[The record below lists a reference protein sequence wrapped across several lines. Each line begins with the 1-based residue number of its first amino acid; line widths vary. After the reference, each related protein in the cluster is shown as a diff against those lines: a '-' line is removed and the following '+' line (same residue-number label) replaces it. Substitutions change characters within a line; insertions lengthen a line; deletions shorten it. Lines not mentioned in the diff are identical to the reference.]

1 MYHFPFHFS
10 SINMSFDAPLTVFV
24 RFVCF
29 RPAGLISAPVNLK
42 VPLWSSGFSTA
53 LDARDK
59 LMDIIKDKLENDT
72 EG

>member
-1 MYHFPFHFS
+1 MFLRNLLQKRLLLLSGCFTV
-10 SINMSFDAPLTVFV
+10 LT
-24 RFVCF
+24 
-29 RPAGLISAPVNLK
+29 GLISAPVNLK

-53 LDARDK
+53 LEARDR